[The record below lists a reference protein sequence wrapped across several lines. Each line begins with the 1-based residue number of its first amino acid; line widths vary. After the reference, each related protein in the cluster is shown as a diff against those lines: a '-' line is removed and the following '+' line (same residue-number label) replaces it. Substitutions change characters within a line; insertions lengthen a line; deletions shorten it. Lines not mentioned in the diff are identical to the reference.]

1 MSAPPYIIK
10 LSTTVPYLAPAFPL
24 LRQTPGGDGVW
35 KDFQFVWN
43 ERIERCH
50 AWFVYDGL
58 SAPEQTQ
65 CPPSNVV
72 LIAAEPS
79 AYKTYRRNF
88 LKQFDHVITCQRRLS
103 HPSVQVTQPA
113 LPWFVN
119 QSHDALSR
127 NQYPPKTKTMSII
140 CSRKR
145 NMKWH
150 RVRLKFLERLR
161 AEFGDRIDFFGRG
174 FRELPDKWAAL
185 QPYRYSIALEN
196 SIEDHYW
203 TEKLSDCFLAGT
215 VPVYSGAPNLAEY
228 FPEDAFVPIDI
239 REGGNAM
246 AVIKSLLEQQG
257 YEKRQPALGQAR
269 GRVLNEFNLFN
280 VMSEFSRRLNLEGSP
295 VLRCVVP
302 ESAPG
307 KIRKALEKF
316 KRAYLGRSWIP
327 PWR

>member
-1 MSAPPYIIK
+1 MSGPPYIIK
-10 LSTTVPYLAPAFPL
+10 LSTTAPYLAPAFPL
-24 LRQTPGGDGVW
+24 LRQTPGGNGVW

-43 ERIERCH
+43 ERVERCH

-58 SAPEQTQ
+58 SAPEHTQ
-65 CPPSNVV
+65 CPPGNVG

-79 AYKTYRRNF
+79 AYKTYRPNF
-88 LKQFDHVITCQRRLS
+88 LKQFDHVITCQRKSS
-103 HPSVQVTQPA
+103 HPSARVAQPA

-119 QSHDALSR
+119 QSHDTLSR
-127 NQYPPKTKTMSII
+127 NQYPSKTKTMSII

-161 AEFGDRIDFFGRG
+161 AQFGDRIDLFGRG
-174 FRELPDKWAAL
+174 LRELPDKWDGL

-215 VPVYSGAPNLAEY
+215 VLIYSGAPNLADY

-246 AVIKSLLEQQG
+246 RVIESLLERDD
-257 YEKRQPALGQAR
+257 YEMRRGALDRAR
-269 GRVLNEFNLFN
+269 DRVLNEFNLFN
-280 VMSEFSRRLNLEGSP
+280 VMSEFSRGFDLDAPP
-295 VLRCVVP
+295 VLRRVVP

-307 KIRKALEKF
+307 KIRKPLEKF

-327 PWR
+327 PWH